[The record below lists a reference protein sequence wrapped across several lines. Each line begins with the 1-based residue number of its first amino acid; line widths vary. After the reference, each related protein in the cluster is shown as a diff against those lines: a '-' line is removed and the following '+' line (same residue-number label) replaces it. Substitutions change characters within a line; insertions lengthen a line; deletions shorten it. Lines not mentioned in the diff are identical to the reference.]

1 MAKSNTKL
9 SYDRE
14 EDILNLS
21 RGISSQASIEV
32 GDFIIDI
39 DSNGFVSALEIL
51 NASENLNF
59 NPELLNNFEKANMS
73 VLYKPDY
80 IQIILTFYFQ
90 GKEKE
95 VVIPLTVDLGHK
107 HSHKE
112 EIIFA

>member
-9 SYDRE
+9 SYDKE

-32 GDFIIDI
+32 GDFIMDI
-39 DSNGFVSALEIL
+39 DFNGLVSALEIL

-59 NPELLNNFEKANMS
+59 SPELLSSIEKAHMNI
-73 VLYKPDY
+73 LYKSDY
-80 IQIILTFYFQ
+80 LQIMITFYFQ

-95 VVIPLTVDLGHK
+95 VLIPLTVDLGHK
-107 HSHKE
+107 QAHKE
-112 EIIFA
+112 EMVFA